1 MQSALPVTGAF
12 LAVAFADGRYDPLEE
27 KRFLSTIANDPAL
40 TGIRTEALQEAYN
53 LLRTEIE
60 TDYAGAAA
68 KILAAIA
75 AVKDDKSISAA
86 IKVAAR
92 GAVVADRRIAPQ
104 EEAML
109 NRIAEALGLEAG
121 AV

>member
-27 KRFLSTIANDPAL
+27 KRFLSTIANHPAL
-40 TGIRTEALQEAYN
+40 AVIRTEALQEAYN
-53 LLRTEIE
+53 LLRAEIE
-60 TDYAGAAA
+60 TDYPAACA
-68 KILAAIA
+68 KILSSIA
-75 AVKDDKSISAA
+75 ATKDDAA
-86 IKVAAR
+86 VSEAVKVAAR
-92 GAVVADRRIAPQ
+92 GAVVADRRVAPQ

-109 NRIAEALGLEAG
+109 DRIAGALGLEAG

>member
-27 KRFLSTIANDPAL
+27 RRFLSTIANDPAL
-40 TGIRTEALQEAYN
+40 AGIRTEALQEAYN
-53 LLRTEIE
+53 LLRAEIE
-60 TDYAGAAA
+60 TDYADAAA

-75 AVKDDKSISAA
+75 AVKDDKPVAEA
-86 IKVAAR
+86 VKVAAR
-92 GAVVADRRIAPQ
+92 GAIVADRRVAPQ
-104 EEAML
+104 EEAAL
-109 NRIAEALGLEAG
+109 DRIAAALGLEAG

>member
-27 KRFLSTIANDPAL
+27 RRFLSTIANAPAL
-40 TGIRTEALQEAYN
+40 SGIRTEALQEAYN
-53 LLRTEIE
+53 MLRAEIE
-60 TDYAGAAA
+60 TDYPSAAA

-75 AVKDDKSISAA
+75 AAKGDMA
-86 IKVAAR
+86 IVEAVKVAAR
-92 GAVVADRRIAPQ
+92 GAIVADRRLAPQ
-104 EEAML
+104 EEVAL
-109 NRIAEALGLEAG
+109 DRIAAALGLEAG